1 MQRQHSIADTKT
13 HLTEL
18 LRCVERGEEVI
29 ITRRGKAIARLSPI
43 QPIAALSSQADFRT
57 TVPCSERTSLDHLS
71 VLRNEER

>member
-1 MQRQHSIADTKT
+1 MQRQHNIADAKA

-43 QPIAALSSQADFRT
+43 QPIAALSSQADFRAT
-57 TVPCSERTSLDHLS
+57 LPCSERTALDHLCA
-71 VLRNEER
+71 LRNEER